1 MRADT
6 WEGEFNGPSSPSTVR
21 ENIEVRFLF
30 YSVAG
35 GLGDGQED
43 KEKALLERRSRE
55 AEMRRAQTASNTQK
69 FLITPQPLIWP
80 VDLGV
85 MKTLPTAL
93 CAGFLN

>member
-1 MRADT
+1 M
-6 WEGEFNGPSSPSTVR
+6 R

-30 YSVAG
+30 YSVAAG
-35 GLGDGQED
+35 CGYGQED
-43 KEKALLERRSRE
+43 TEEALLERRSRE
-55 AEMRRAQTASNTQK
+55 AEIRRARAASNAHK

-93 CAGFLN
+93 CAAFLN

>member
-6 WEGEFNGPSSPSTVR
+6 WEGEFNGPASPSTVR

-30 YSVAG
+30 YSVAA

-43 KEKALLERRSRE
+43 KEEALLKRRSGEGPGLR
-55 AEMRRAQTASNTQK
+55 SNAQK